1 LSNQV
6 NIATTINVVEFNST
20 TNTINIVP
28 TQTSINIVDGVGT
41 PGDGVAGGG
50 NTDDILVKKS
60 NLSYDTEWT
69 DDITVDS
76 ITYDTNAGIE
86 PDDLGETA
94 WSLDNRTI
102 AINKGNGVVQY
113 VSQDLS
119 YPVCRNA
126 EATSLQRGELVMVDP
141 AQAAQGQRLRV
152 KRYVSNGTLPADLF
166 VGMVIEA
173 IAPNQTGFVKWFG
186 QVLNLSLPLLQPVG
200 ETWAE
205 GDILWPNPAIAGGMT
220 RFEPVAPAHKIT
232 VAAILRITGN
242 NINMLVRPNLR
253 TKIVDLHDVQVTNV
267 QTNQVL
273 SWDGSIWRNADAATQ
288 GVETVTGDGVDNT
301 DPQNP
306 VLSWPTP
313 DDIGAYSNTNPDGFV
328 DAAGAANAAP
338 VQSVNGQ
345 TNVVT
350 LDADDVGA
358 YSNTNPSGYVDA
370 SGAAAAAPIQSVTG
384 DGVDNSNVG
393 NIVIS
398 YPTVDDIGAYSNTNP
413 DGYVDAS
420 GAAAAA
426 PVQSVNGQTNV
437 VVLNV
442 ADLND
447 ANISNPQVDEV
458 LKYDGT
464 AWVNGIGGA
473 PELQRRHSFEQPYS
487 YCGFADDGEAE
498 SANVWQITRINV
510 ALDGTA
516 TTGQAT
522 NVNWTN
528 RSTHSYT

>member
-126 EATSLQRGELVMVDP
+126 DTTTLQRGELVMVDP
-141 AQAAQGQRLRV
+141 AQTAQGQRLRV

-173 IAPNQTGFVKWFG
+173 IAPNETGFVKWFG

-205 GDILWPNPAIAGGMT
+205 GDILWPNPDIAGGMT
-220 RFEPVAPAHKIT
+220 RFEPSAPAHKIT

-370 SGAAAAAPIQSVTG
+370 A
-384 DGVDNSNVG
+384 
-393 NIVIS
+393 
-398 YPTVDDIGAYSNTNP
+398 
-413 DGYVDAS
+413 

-447 ANISNPQVDEV
+447 ANISNPQPDEV

-464 AWVNGIGGA
+464 AWVNGIGG
-473 PELQRRHSFEQPYS
+473 
-487 YCGFADDGEAE
+487 
-498 SANVWQITRINV
+498 
-510 ALDGTA
+510 
-516 TTGQAT
+516 
-522 NVNWTN
+522 VNILEVQVF
-528 RSTHSYT
+528 S

>member
-1 LSNQV
+1 
-6 NIATTINVVEFNST
+6 
-20 TNTINIVP
+20 
-28 TQTSINIVDGVGT
+28 
-41 PGDGVAGGG
+41 
-50 NTDDILVKKS
+50 
-60 NLSYDTEWT
+60 
-69 DDITVDS
+69 
-76 ITYDTNAGIE
+76 
-86 PDDLGETA
+86 
-94 WSLDNRTI
+94 
-102 AINKGNGVVQY
+102 
-113 VSQDLS
+113 
-119 YPVCRNA
+119 
-126 EATSLQRGELVMVDP
+126 
-141 AQAAQGQRLRV
+141 
-152 KRYVSNGTLPADLF
+152 
-166 VGMVIEA
+166 
-173 IAPNQTGFVKWFG
+173 VKWFG

-370 SGAAAAAPIQSVTG
+370 AGAAAAAPIQSVTG
-384 DGVDNSNVG
+384 DGV
-393 NIVIS
+393 II
-398 YPTVDDIGAYSNTNP
+398 
-413 DGYVDAS
+413 
-420 GAAAAA
+420 
-426 PVQSVNGQTNV
+426 
-437 VVLNV
+437 
-442 ADLND
+442 
-447 ANISNPQVDEV
+447 
-458 LKYDGT
+458 
-464 AWVNGIGGA
+464 
-473 PELQRRHSFEQPYS
+473 
-487 YCGFADDGEAE
+487 
-498 SANVWQITRINV
+498 
-510 ALDGTA
+510 A
-516 TTGQAT
+516 T
-522 NVNWTN
+522 
-528 RSTHSYT
+528 

>member
-28 TQTSINIVDGVGT
+28 TQTNINIVDGVGT

-126 EATSLQRGELVMVDP
+126 DTTTLQRGELVMVDP
-141 AQAAQGQRLRV
+141 TQAAQGQRLRV

-173 IAPNQTGFVKWFG
+173 IAPNETGFVKWFG

-205 GDILWPNPAIAGGMT
+205 GDILWPNPAVAGGMT

-345 TNVVT
+345 TNVVV

-370 SGAAAAAPIQSVTG
+370 A
-384 DGVDNSNVG
+384 
-393 NIVIS
+393 
-398 YPTVDDIGAYSNTNP
+398 
-413 DGYVDAS
+413 

-447 ANISNPQVDEV
+447 ANISNPQAEQV

-516 TTGQAT
+516 TTGLAT

>member
-94 WSLDNRTI
+94 WSADNRTI

-126 EATSLQRGELVMVDP
+126 EATTLQRGELVMVDP
-141 AQAAQGQRLRV
+141 TQAAQGQRLRV

-166 VGMVIEA
+166 VGMVIEE
-173 IAPNQTGFVKWFG
+173 IASNETGFVKWFG
-186 QVLNLSLPLLQPVG
+186 QVQNLFLPLLQPPG

-220 RFEPVAPAHKIT
+220 RFEPVAPAHKVT

-288 GVETVTGDGVDNT
+288 GVETVTGDGVDNS
-301 DPQNP
+301 DPKNP

-370 SGAAAAAPIQSVTG
+370 AGAAAAAPIQSV
-384 DGVDNSNVG
+384 
-393 NIVIS
+393 
-398 YPTVDDIGAYSNTNP
+398 
-413 DGYVDAS
+413 
-420 GAAAAA
+420 
-426 PVQSVNGQTNV
+426 NGQTNV
-437 VVLNV
+437 VLLNV

-516 TTGQAT
+516 TTGSAT